1 MRLARTY
8 TKLTSP
14 KTPGKRSE
22 NATKNIF
29 HSVAKKQQKQAKTVL

>member
-1 MRLARTY
+1 LARTY
-8 TKLTSP
+8 TKLTGQ

-29 HSVAKKQQKQAKTVL
+29 QPVAKKQQKQAKIML